1 MRVICIV
8 LALLGTR
15 AWLAQAQSL
24 PFTTPPG
31 AEPRDS
37 IKAAVYNGRAGQTAV
52 RIPRFDHE
60 IPIDGSLDSAEWRSA
75 AELTG
80 FSQYTPVDGQ
90 PAADSTEALVWYS
103 PSALYVGIRAF
114 EAHGAVHATLASRDN
129 IDADDNV
136 EIILSTYHD
145 GRQAFV
151 FAVNPL
157 GVQEDGT
164 MTEGRPPDPNAPFT
178 IATTGRP
185 PLDLTPDFVY
195 ESKGRLTAT
204 GYQVTVRIPFK
215 SLRYQSAGVQD
226 WGINFIRKVQHSGV
240 EDTWTAAS
248 RSSSSF
254 LAQSGTLTGLRDLH
268 RGLVLDMAPIV
279 TEHVDGA
286 AAGAS
291 GWHYGVERPQF
302 GGNIRYGITQNLTL
316 NGTIRPDFAEVESD
330 VVEFVTDPRV
340 SLFYPE
346 KRPFF
351 LDGIEQFVTPV
362 NPLIY
367 TRRIVAPIAGA
378 KLTGKIDDFNV
389 AFLSAEDEK
398 SAGVT
403 GTSSPIY
410 DLLRVQR
417 DIGSEAKVGLVATDV
432 EERGAYNRVVGADAL
447 VPFDSVYLLTLEAV
461 GSGTR
466 DGAVTG
472 AGPYWHA
479 DLNRAGHVWESN
491 LHVDAV
497 DPEFQTRAGYIPQ
510 TNITNIG
517 WINSISFYPKP
528 GGLFQTIKLLSY
540 NGRDWSY
547 RALTAG
553 HGPLNIHQGFDT
565 YYALRGGWTADL
577 SLYLDQYGYDHTI
590 YPAYYLPHAVG
601 HDTTFVPFTGGGR
614 IPNTEYRFVIST
626 PQFAHLSGSADYT
639 WGRAEEFFEW
649 AAADIEALTITGTW
663 RPTTTIRADLLYNL
677 LSYRR
682 HADDS
687 QVGLDRV
694 PRLDVSYQLS
704 RAISF
709 RVILQYDASFQA
721 NLRDA
726 SRTNLP
732 IFLRD
737 SLGVLEPATGFTS
750 NGIATQSLFAYQPVP
765 GTVFF
770 FGYNSALTEPVPF
783 DFHPIHRT
791 GDGLF
796 VKFSYLFRV

>member
-1 MRVICIV
+1 MRLIVIV
-8 LALLGTR
+8 VVLLGMPARR
-15 AWLAQAQSL
+15 AAAQSI
-24 PFTTPPG
+24 PATTPSG
-31 AEPRDS
+31 AGLRDS
-37 IKAAVYNGRAGQTAV
+37 GAAAAYDGRNGRTIV
-52 RIPRFDHE
+52 RIPRLDRE

-75 AELTG
+75 AVLTG

-90 PAADSTEALVWYS
+90 PAADSTEVLVWYS
-103 PSALYVGIRAF
+103 PSALYAGIRAY

-136 EIILSTYHD
+136 EIVLSTYHD

-164 MTEGRPPDPNAPFT
+164 MTEGRPPDPNSPFT

-195 ESKGRLTAT
+195 ESKGRLTPT

-215 SLRYQSAGVQD
+215 SLRYQSASVQD
-226 WGINFIRKVQHSGV
+226 WGINVIRKVQHSGV
-240 EDTWTAAS
+240 EDTWTAAA

-254 LAQSGTLTGLRDLH
+254 LAQSGTLAGLHDLH
-268 RGLVLDMAPIV
+268 RGLVLDLTPIV
-279 TEHVDGA
+279 TEHADGA
-286 AAGAS
+286 PAGS
-291 GWHYGVERPQF
+291 GGWHYGVQRPQF
-302 GGNIRYGITQNLTL
+302 GGNIRFGITQNLTL

-378 KLTGKIDDFNV
+378 KLTGKIGDFNI
-389 AFLSAEDEK
+389 AYLSAEDEK

-403 GTSSPIY
+403 GTSSPVY

-417 DIGSEAKVGLVATDV
+417 DFGSEAKVGLVATDV
-432 EERGAYNRVVGADAL
+432 EERGAYNRVVGVDAL
-447 VPFDSVYLLTLEAV
+447 VPFDKVYLLTLEGV

-466 DGAVTG
+466 GGPVTG

-479 DLNRAGHVWESN
+479 DLQRTGHVWESN

-517 WINSISFYPKP
+517 WINSISFYPPP
-528 GGLFQTIKLLSY
+528 GRLFETIKLLSY

-553 HGPLNIHQGFDT
+553 RGPLNIHQGFDT
-565 YYALRGGWTADL
+565 YYALRGGWTADV
-577 SLYLDQYGYDHTI
+577 SIYLDQYGYDRTI
-590 YPAYYLPHAVG
+590 YPAYALRQVVR

-614 IPNTEYRFVIST
+614 IPNTEYRFVLST
-626 PQFAHLSGSADYT
+626 PQFAHLSGSIDYIR
-639 WGRAEEFFEW
+639 GRAEEYLEW
-649 AAADIEALTITGTW
+649 AAADINALSVAGTW
-663 RPTTTIRADLLYNL
+663 RPTTSLRADVLFDL

-682 HADDS
+682 HADGS
-687 QVGLDRV
+687 QARLDRV
-694 PRLDVSYQLS
+694 PRLDVAYQLS
-704 RAISF
+704 RPISF
-709 RVILQYDASFQA
+709 RFTVQYDAAFQD

-732 IFLRD
+732 IFIRD
-737 SLGVLEPATGFTS
+737 PAGVFQQATGFTFERH
-750 NGIATQSLFAYQPVP
+750 LD
-765 GTVFF
+765 TVALCV
-770 FGYNSALTEPVPF
+770 SARAWHGVLPR
-783 DFHPIHRT
+783 IQQRT
-791 GDGLF
+791 DRAGAVRPAPDPPDE
-796 VKFSYLFRV
+796 